1 MVVATLAFAV
11 SNGYLSTAL
20 LLQGTQQDLQAAE
33 QEVASAA
40 LIFSLALGLAV
51 GSLVSCAWLLVA

>member
-1 MVVATLAFAV
+1 MLLATLGFAL

-20 LLQGTQQDLQAAE
+20 LLQGTQDLHAAE

-40 LIFSLALGLAV
+40 LIFSLALGLAI
-51 GSLVSCAWLLVA
+51 GSVLSWFWLIA